1 MQSSEIFVLN
11 ARRECKCSACIE
23 TYRNIRFR
31 PTLCRRVHNI
41 EIVPVLRIVQS
52 YTYRFFGEFRQP
64 HPSKR
69 FRVSEI
75 FVYVSEC
82 AFSFTVGCGSDD
94 YTAAPFQDF
103 VYDFQS
109 PNGTLIRCQT
119 VRRLL
124 LPYYAPEFVHYGLV
138 TVGCRYGAAIV
149 RYDCKRNRTFR
160 YPGYRIVVVFEV
172 LLVLF
177 IAPAVAAIRDA
188 VFLFSAIIAI
198 IMFVFNETDRSPKFE
213 CRRTV

>member
-1 MQSSEIFVLN
+1 MQSSEVFVLN
-11 ARRECKCSACIE
+11 ARRECECSACIE

-31 PTLCRRVHNI
+31 PTLCRRVHSI
-41 EIVPVLRIVQS
+41 EIVTVLRIIQF

-82 AFSFTVGCGSDD
+82 AFSITVGRCCND
-94 YTAAPFQDF
+94 YTAASFQNL

-109 PNGTLIRCQT
+109 PNGTLIRCQA

-124 LPYYAPEFVHYGLV
+124 LSYYTPEFVHYGLV
-138 TVGCRYGAAIV
+138 AVGCRYGAAIV
-149 RYDCKRNRTFR
+149 SYDCKRNRTFR

-172 LLVLF
+172 LIVL
-177 IAPAVAAIRDA
+177 
-188 VFLFSAIIAI
+188 LYC
-198 IMFVFNETDRSPKFE
+198 T
-213 CRRTV
+213 CRCGY